1 MKSVES
7 LESDD
12 PKELNYRFDPQS
24 FTFKA
29 FDEEGEAVER
39 SFMEKIQDNK
49 TPLIQGSL
57 SLTNAFLNNQETQRN
72 DRDREGVIQN
82 IYGTTPI
89 WDYNEMYG
97 DNTSGGSQFQ
107 PIIKAEK
114 GAKVR
119 TMLEASAPI
128 NVEKGEFIIL
138 PDGTTELIRGKKH
151 KDGGVNTI
159 LPEGS
164 IIYSNKLKPMGDTK
178 TFAQKAKDLDF
189 NKYLEILKNPFS
201 DPATIN
207 TATKMIDRN
216 KKKLA
221 TLFQDQ
227 QMMNGDSSG
236 EPMMMK
242 GGYTEYEDGG
252 DVNPPIKPYYPTP
265 TSNDSL
271 ALYNNAILVD
281 KFYKDNNY
289 IVGANKY
296 EKKRDLFKNLEED
309 RKNFNA
315 LSSDPKYKYKLEDFY
330 KNINDYQF
338 NQRES
343 QMGFLNLDAPM
354 PLYDTR
360 IKPTTVKTY
369 ESLDSIAYDK
379 AIEERASKEYEE
391 INKIRQNKNL
401 TKVQKDKLIED
412 INLASTQYY
421 EEVDKKYPKSDWAS
435 IYGYDPIAVK
445 PDAMLTPE
453 ERKLREQ
460 RYGKPKVSTV
470 KPAKSSSTSSTKQTS
485 IVQPNTLTPT
495 VMPIETT
502 PAPKVE
508 RKVVSVTPEQVKP
521 GFKTTS
527 GKQIGS
533 GTAGGRIYKV
543 KYDNGETEI
552 LNEFEYR
559 SRGLKME
566 YGGYIEYEKGGMIK
580 RADGSY
586 SKRGLWDNIR
596 DNKGSGKEPT
606 AEMLKQERKIK
617 NKMEYGGKIKTIME
631 NGGIVE
637 GQELELTK
645 EEIKFLKKQGFKFDI
660 L

>member
-1 MKSVES
+1 MKLNNFLPLNKDLMKSVEP

-49 TPLIQGSL
+49 SPLIQGSL

-252 DVNPPIKPYYPTP
+252 TTQNPQMFPFPSLDFQKKVQENIAKNSTQPSFVRREPIVVSQTDNTRTNTVDNGKINTIK
-265 TSNDSL
+265 TNRDKVDSL
-271 ALYNNAILVD
+271 HNNLSYQYTDEEQELVNKYSKTEKDKEAYKYFKEKTQDKKWKEEYINAVGNIALETFTDQLPQIAKKFRSNPYINETLKLPHLNKIKALKDFVYDGRPITALSDLLKIPKFSNIGVD
-281 KFYKDNNY
+281 ALINIAQENPKGFDIKTLEDKVIPTVRLAGLKNEQVISEIGKEIMRSGETKNSSWKSREFNLPDLTT
-289 IVGANKY
+289 ASKKY
-296 EKKRDLFKNLEED
+296 EKLYGTSQNDLVEFIENYMVG
-309 RKNFNA
+309 R
-315 LSSDPKYKYKLEDFY
+315 
-330 KNINDYQF
+330 
-338 NQRES
+338 
-343 QMGFLNLDAPM
+343 G
-354 PLYDTR
+354 
-360 IKPTTVKTY
+360 KTY
-369 ESLDSIAYDK
+369 
-379 AIEERASKEYEE
+379 
-391 INKIRQNKNL
+391 
-401 TKVQKDKLIED
+401 
-412 INLASTQYY
+412 
-421 EEVDKKYPKSDWAS
+421 
-435 IYGYDPIAVK
+435 
-445 PDAMLTPE
+445 
-453 ERKLREQ
+453 
-460 RYGKPKVSTV
+460 
-470 KPAKSSSTSSTKQTS
+470 KQT
-485 IVQPNTLTPT
+485 L
-495 VMPIETT
+495 E
-502 PAPKVE
+502 AFE
-508 RKVVSVTPEQVKP
+508 
-521 GFKTTS
+521 
-527 GKQIGS
+527 
-533 GTAGGRIYKV
+533 
-543 KYDNGETEI
+543 KYN
-552 LNEFEYR
+552 N
-559 SRGLKME
+559 
-566 YGGYIEYEKGGMIK
+566 
-580 RADGSY
+580 
-586 SKRGLWDNIR
+586 
-596 DNKGSGKEPT
+596 
-606 AEMLKQERKIK
+606 
-617 NKMEYGGKIKTIME
+617 NKMEYGGMIKSMME
-631 NGGIVE
+631 DGGIVE
-637 GQELELTK
+637 GQELDLT
-645 EEIKFLKKQGFKFDI
+645 EEQIEQLKKQGFKFDI

>member
-1 MKSVES
+1 
-7 LESDD
+7 
-12 PKELNYRFDPQS
+12 
-24 FTFKA
+24 
-29 FDEEGEAVER
+29 
-39 SFMEKIQDNK
+39 MEKMQDNK

-252 DVNPPIKPYYPTP
+252 TTQNPQMFPFPSLDFQKKVQENIAKNSTQPSFVRREPIVVSQTDNTRTNTVDNGKINTIK
-265 TSNDSL
+265 TNRDKVDSL
-271 ALYNNAILVD
+271 HNNLSYQYTDEEQELVNKYSKTEKDKEAYKYFKEKTQDKKWKEEYINAVGNIALETFTDQLPQIAKKFRSNPYINETLKLPHLNKIKALKDFVYDGRPITALSDLLKIPKFSNIGVD
-281 KFYKDNNY
+281 ALINIAQENPKGFDIKTLEDKVIPTVRLAGLKNEQVISEIGKEIMRSGETKNSSWKSREFNLPDLTT
-289 IVGANKY
+289 ASKKY
-296 EKKRDLFKNLEED
+296 EKLYGTSQNDLVEFIENYMVG
-309 RKNFNA
+309 R
-315 LSSDPKYKYKLEDFY
+315 
-330 KNINDYQF
+330 
-338 NQRES
+338 
-343 QMGFLNLDAPM
+343 G
-354 PLYDTR
+354 
-360 IKPTTVKTY
+360 KTY
-369 ESLDSIAYDK
+369 
-379 AIEERASKEYEE
+379 
-391 INKIRQNKNL
+391 
-401 TKVQKDKLIED
+401 
-412 INLASTQYY
+412 
-421 EEVDKKYPKSDWAS
+421 
-435 IYGYDPIAVK
+435 
-445 PDAMLTPE
+445 
-453 ERKLREQ
+453 
-460 RYGKPKVSTV
+460 
-470 KPAKSSSTSSTKQTS
+470 KQT
-485 IVQPNTLTPT
+485 L
-495 VMPIETT
+495 E
-502 PAPKVE
+502 AFE
-508 RKVVSVTPEQVKP
+508 
-521 GFKTTS
+521 
-527 GKQIGS
+527 
-533 GTAGGRIYKV
+533 
-543 KYDNGETEI
+543 KYN
-552 LNEFEYR
+552 N
-559 SRGLKME
+559 
-566 YGGYIEYEKGGMIK
+566 
-580 RADGSY
+580 
-586 SKRGLWDNIR
+586 
-596 DNKGSGKEPT
+596 
-606 AEMLKQERKIK
+606 
-617 NKMEYGGKIKTIME
+617 NKMEYGGMIKSMME
-631 NGGIVE
+631 DGGIVE
-637 GQELELTK
+637 GQELDLT
-645 EEIKFLKKQGFKFDI
+645 EEQIEQLKKQGFKFDI

>member
-1 MKSVES
+1 MKLNNFLPLNKDLMKSVEP

-49 TPLIQGSL
+49 SPLIQGSL

-236 EPMMMK
+236 EPMMK
-242 GGYTEYEDGG
+242 NGGYTKYEDGG
-252 DVNPPIKPYYPTP
+252 TFDFVRNQSPNPTTNFEKRMYNNTNKIQNKDGSQSTHKMMSWSDDNGFYAAPTIVEKNGKLIQLSEDEAQEYAYKTGELKQFKTDKEAQEYARNGYKKVTPMEIFSPNEEYRGFEDGGINIKPE
-265 TSNDSL
+265 NKG
-271 ALYNNAILVD
+271 
-281 KFYKDNNY
+281 KFTEWAKSK
-289 IVGANKY
+289 G
-296 EKKRDLFKNLEED
+296 
-309 RKNFNA
+309 
-315 LSSDPKYKYKLEDFY
+315 
-330 KNINDYQF
+330 
-338 NQRES
+338 
-343 QMGFLNLDAPM
+343 MGVQEA
-354 PLYDTR
+354 
-360 IKPTTVKTY
+360 
-369 ESLDSIAYDK
+369 
-379 AIEERASKEYEE
+379 ASKVMS
-391 INKIRQNKNL
+391 NK
-401 TKVQKDKLIED
+401 ED
-412 INLASTQYY
+412 Y
-421 EEVDKKYPKSDWAS
+421 
-435 IYGYDPIAVK
+435 
-445 PDAMLTPE
+445 
-453 ERKLREQ
+453 
-460 RYGKPKVSTV
+460 
-470 KPAKSSSTSSTKQTS
+470 SST
-485 IVQPNTLTPT
+485 IVKRANFAKNAASWGH
-495 VMPIETT
+495 E
-502 PAPKVE
+502 K
-508 RKVVSVTPEQVKP
+508 
-521 GFKTTS
+521 
-527 GKQIGS
+527 
-533 GTAGGRIYKV
+533 
-543 KYDNGETEI
+543 
-552 LNEFEYR
+552 
-559 SRGLKME
+559 
-566 YGGYIEYEKGGMIK
+566 GGYIEYEKGGMIK

>member
-1 MKSVES
+1 MNQDYIDP

-12 PKELNYRFDPQS
+12 PKELNYRFDPKS

-29 FDEEGEAVER
+29 FDQEEEAVER
-39 SFMEKIQDNK
+39 SFMEKIKDNK

-57 SLTNAFLNNQETQRN
+57 SLGNAYLNNQETQRN
-72 DRDREGVIQN
+72 DRDREGAIQN

-97 DNTSGGSQFQ
+97 DNTNGGSQFQ

-138 PDGTTELIRGKKH
+138 PDGTTEVIKGKKH

-164 IIYSNKLKPMGDTK
+164 IIYSNKLKPLGDTK

-189 NKYLEILKNPFS
+189 SKYLENLKNPFS

-236 EPMMMK
+236 EPMMK
-242 GGYTEYEDGG
+242 NGGYTEYEDGG
-252 DVNPPIKPYYPTP
+252 
-265 TSNDSL
+265 
-271 ALYNNAILVD
+271 
-281 KFYKDNNY
+281 
-289 IVGANKY
+289 
-296 EKKRDLFKNLEED
+296 
-309 RKNFNA
+309 
-315 LSSDPKYKYKLEDFY
+315 
-330 KNINDYQF
+330 
-338 NQRES
+338 
-343 QMGFLNLDAPM
+343 
-354 PLYDTR
+354 
-360 IKPTTVKTY
+360 
-369 ESLDSIAYDK
+369 
-379 AIEERASKEYEE
+379 
-391 INKIRQNKNL
+391 
-401 TKVQKDKLIED
+401 
-412 INLASTQYY
+412 
-421 EEVDKKYPKSDWAS
+421 
-435 IYGYDPIAVK
+435 
-445 PDAMLTPE
+445 
-453 ERKLREQ
+453 
-460 RYGKPKVSTV
+460 
-470 KPAKSSSTSSTKQTS
+470 
-485 IVQPNTLTPT
+485 
-495 VMPIETT
+495 
-502 PAPKVE
+502 
-508 RKVVSVTPEQVKP
+508 
-521 GFKTTS
+521 
-527 GKQIGS
+527 
-533 GTAGGRIYKV
+533 
-543 KYDNGETEI
+543 
-552 LNEFEYR
+552 
-559 SRGLKME
+559 
-566 YGGYIEYEKGGMIK
+566 MIK
-580 RADGSY
+580 RTDGSY

-606 AEMLKQERKIK
+606 PEMLKQERKIK
-617 NKMEYGGKIKTIME
+617 NKMEYGGMIKSMME
-631 NGGIVE
+631 DGGIVE